1 MDGKVPVITATVS
14 FGMGVDKA
22 SVRYR
27 YLLGFYRSGSARL
40 MILEASTGYKR
51 DSSLIRSESIRS

>member
-22 SVRYR
+22 SVRY
-27 YLLGFYRSGSARL
+27 LLGFYRSGSARL
-40 MILEASTGYKR
+40 MILDASSGYKR
-51 DSSLIRSESIRS
+51 DFSLISTESIRS